1 MKIQTG
7 KNQYS
12 KPSRTSNQ
20 MDVNTVIHEFIQW
33 HALPKDYSRIAQTWF
48 IPVIDS
54 ILECKAASDIPLVI
68 GVNGSQGSGKSTLA
82 DLVVCTLERVHGLS
96 ALSLSIDD
104 FYLTRIE
111 REQLADTIHPLL
123 ATRGVPGTHDTNLA
137 YRTLERLKTYT
148 EPVAVP
154 RFDKSRDDRFPEDNW
169 GMVTQTADVIILE
182 GWCVGSVAQEDRAL
196 TRAVN
201 KLESEED
208 TDGVWRTYVNLQL
221 RNNYPKLFSFVDIWI
236 MLKAPSFECV
246 FGWRLE
252 QEQKLLTSLA
262 EQGKADSAT
271 ALMSRKAVARFIQHH
286 QRITEHTLK
295 TLPGAVHFLFE
306 LDGKREIEKFS
317 TPVTLVC

>member
-1 MKIQTG
+1 
-7 KNQYS
+7 
-12 KPSRTSNQ
+12 
-20 MDVNTVIHEFIQW
+20 MDINTVLHDFMQR

-48 IPVIDS
+48 LPVIDS
-54 ILECKAASDIPLVI
+54 ILECKAASGMPLVI

-82 DLVVCTLERVHGLS
+82 DLVVCILKRVHGLS

-123 ATRGVPGTHDTNLA
+123 ATRGVPGTHDIELA
-137 YRTLERLKTYT
+137 CRTLERLKAYS

-169 GMVTQTADVIILE
+169 GRVTQPADVIILE
-182 GWCVGSVAQEDRAL
+182 GWCVGSVAQEDQAL
-196 TRAVN
+196 TRPVN
-201 KLESEED
+201 KLEAEED
-208 TDGVWRTYVNLQL
+208 ADGVWRTYVNLQL

-246 FGWRLE
+246 FGWRFE
-252 QEQKLLTSLA
+252 QEQKLQTSLA

-271 ALMSRKAVARFIQHH
+271 ALMNREAVARFIQHY

-295 TLPGAVHFLFE
+295 TLPSEVHFLFE
-306 LDGKREIEKFS
+306 LDGRREIENFS
-317 TPVTLVC
+317 TPVELVC

>member
-1 MKIQTG
+1 
-7 KNQYS
+7 
-12 KPSRTSNQ
+12 

-33 HALPKDYSRIAQTWF
+33 HALPKDYSRVAPIWF
-48 IPVIDS
+48 VPVIDS
-54 ILECKAASDIPLVI
+54 ILECKAASDLPLVI

-82 DLVVCTLERVHGLS
+82 ALMVCILERVHGLS

-111 REQLADTIHPLL
+111 RQQLADTIHPLL
-123 ATRGVPGTHDTNLA
+123 STRGVPGTHDTELA
-137 YRTLERLKTYT
+137 CRTLEQLKTYT
-148 EPVAVP
+148 EPVAVS
-154 RFDKSRDDRFPEDNW
+154 RFDKSRDDRSPEDNW
-169 GMVTQTADVIILE
+169 DMVTQPADVIILE

-196 TRAVN
+196 ASAVN

-208 TDGVWRTYVNLQL
+208 TDGVWRTYVNSQL

-252 QEQKLLTSLA
+252 QELKLQASLT
-262 EQGKADSAT
+262 EERKADPAT
-271 ALMSRKAVARFIQHH
+271 ALMSREAIARFIQHY

-306 LDGKREIEKFS
+306 LDGERQIKNFS
-317 TPVTLVC
+317 TPMELVC

>member
-1 MKIQTG
+1 
-7 KNQYS
+7 
-12 KPSRTSNQ
+12 
-20 MDVNTVIHEFIQW
+20 MDANTVISEFIQR
-33 HALPKDYSRIAQTWF
+33 HALPVDYSSVAQTWF

-54 ILECKAASDIPLVI
+54 ILECKAASDMPLVI

-82 DLVVCTLERVHGLS
+82 DLVVCILEHVHGLS

-123 ATRGVPGTHDTNLA
+123 ATRGVPGTHDTKLA
-137 YRTLERLKTYT
+137 CRTLEWLKTYT
-148 EPVAVP
+148 RHVAVP
-154 RFDKSRDDRFPEDNW
+154 RFDKSCDDRFPEDDW
-169 GMVTQTADVIILE
+169 SMITQPADVIILE

-208 TDGVWRTYVNLQL
+208 ADGIWRTFVNLQL
-221 RNNYPKLFSFVDIWI
+221 RDVYPKLFSFVDIWI
-236 MLKAPSFECV
+236 MLQAPSFECV
-246 FGWRLE
+246 FEWRLE
-252 QEQKLLTSLA
+252 QEQKLRTLLA

-271 ALMSRKAVARFIQHH
+271 ALMSPEDIARFIQHY

-306 LDGKREIEKFS
+306 LDGNREIKHFS
-317 TPVTLVC
+317 TPVELVC